1 MGVNLGNRML
11 DVAKTLPEKGF
22 FIRLNSIPNTH
33 DAVANNVLY
42 HLKCWVRNVRETQ
55 RNVSKM
61 EGKDNDIE
69 QMKDLTCILAEIDII
84 NMVKNILKKNPEE
97 IMTMSEINE
106 EYNRLM
112 NNENLLN
119 YKSYIKQLLL
129 DNQRYFQGISANGKW

>member
-1 MGVNLGNRML
+1 MGVNLGKRML

-84 NMVKNILKKNPEE
+84 NMVKNILKENPEE

-119 YKSYIKQLLL
+119 YRSYIKQLLL

>member
-1 MGVNLGNRML
+1 MGVNLGKRML

-61 EGKDNDIE
+61 EGKDNDID

-84 NMVKNILKKNPEE
+84 NMVKNILKENLEE

-106 EYNRLM
+106 EYYRLM
-112 NNENLLN
+112 NNKNLLN

>member
-1 MGVNLGNRML
+1 MGVNLGKRML

-84 NMVKNILKKNPEE
+84 NMVKNILKENPEE

-112 NNENLLN
+112 NNKNLLN